1 MVKRMT
7 FNHSYGSSNLLG
19 LKINGY
25 RLIGRLVAFQA
36 MCTDSNSVGR
46 IHVNYLL
53 KSIRVSNLIGKGL
66 SCRESRYRI
75 VADIARL

>member
-36 MCTDSNSVGR
+36 MCTDSNSVSR
-46 IHVNYLL
+46 IELVNLMVKDFL
-53 KSIRVSNLIGKGL
+53 VTKVDAGSIPV
-66 SCRESRYRI
+66 
-75 VADIARL
+75 